1 MTTDTVI
8 FSRGDVA
15 RGTQYRSLTR
25 ALPKTS
31 SSACLSGRS
40 GIKNKVFVNAWE
52 ETSEFHTV
60 VISVMSGKSGC
71 KLSDTTGMSQKRGS
85 PLPA

>member
-8 FSRGDVA
+8 FVAATSRGVLSVQELDA
-15 RGTQYRSLTR
+15 CPSQNEL
-25 ALPKTS
+25 
-31 SSACLSGRS
+31 SACLSGRS